1 MALTR
6 GLGCLE
12 ERCNSLFFFLNEI
25 VIYQQQQEQLW
36 VWYNKKYPY
45 KVYHTNGVDTWFGM
59 LGGEM

>member
-25 VIYQQQQEQLW
+25 IIYQQQQQQQQQKRVPWRLLKAVLTISMEL
-36 VWYNKKYPY
+36 VY
-45 KVYHTNGVDTWFGM
+45 KFH
-59 LGGEM
+59 